1 MDTQE
6 EKDSKTATPG
16 TSGQKR
22 ETNVNTGTMIQGS
35 VNAAPDNAVAR

>member
-22 ETNVNTGTMIQGS
+22 ESNVNTGTMIQG
-35 VNAAPDNAVAR
+35 NAAPDMGVAR